1 MMTPMGHANGEMT
14 PTDAIKARG
23 ASINAAITNAVI
35 ARRLTSTVSS
45 HCSPE
50 SLRGD
55 RAGQRQAASEPANT
69 ATQFRRGM
77 LASDE
82 LD

>member
-1 MMTPMGHANGEMT
+1 MGHANGEMA

-45 HCSPE
+45 V
-50 SLRGD
+50 GD
-55 RAGQRQAASEPANT
+55 A
-69 ATQFRRGM
+69 
-77 LASDE
+77 
-82 LD
+82 